1 MASPDRYK
9 AAMEKAGFVN
19 VQLTSRNSWYS
30 EIAPEELK
38 RLKGHARA
46 ALDRKFGKDFMIEQ
60 EAIWE
65 KLVVVL
71 ASGEH
76 CPHHK
81 RARKPR

>member
-1 MASPDRYK
+1 MEIDLLKKYPKAKRNLDERSASK
-9 AAMEKAGFVN
+9 EKEVISTA
-19 VQLTSRNSWYS
+19 
-30 EIAPEELK
+30 
-38 RLKGHARA
+38 
-46 ALDRKFGKDFMIEQ
+46 RKFGKDFMIEQ